1 MNNFKFLVSL
11 LPLFL
16 LSSCDR
22 DTTDDSATDDPTNTE
37 ARLIIKLAVDPDQAR
52 LGNLGEPASIPDGHA
67 AQSPRFN
74 TISAH
79 YLELAPTA
87 TTPLG
92 QGSILYNA
100 PETNQGGST
109 AIDFEQALI
118 VSPGEEFLNIPL
130 SQLSAGSYQWVRLSL
145 SYQNYDID
153 FQFNDI
159 PLSGTVASFVGFD
172 TYIDSYLIK
181 DETVTVT
188 DNKKQGYWGF
198 ESNGIVQTGQAPE
211 GATTVPNPLFDSSPI
226 PQGSCVVT
234 AGFETPLQ
242 INGDET
248 QDIVLTLSLST
259 NQSFEW
265 IDTNGNGIWDVTS
278 DATEPV
284 VDMGL
289 RGLKPSYEN

>member
-1 MNNFKFLVSL
+1 MNSIKYLFSL
-11 LPLFL
+11 CIL
-16 LSSCDR
+16 LLICSCDR
-22 DTTDDSATDDPTNTE
+22 DTTDDIAVDDTVNTD
-37 ARLIIKLAVDPDQAR
+37 ARLVIKIGVDPNQAR
-52 LGNLGEPASIPDGHA
+52 LNNLGQAASLPDGHA

-74 TISAH
+74 KLSAH

-87 TTPLG
+87 TTQLG
-92 QGSILYNA
+92 QGSILYQA
-100 PETNQGGST
+100 PETSQGGSN

-118 VSPGEEFLNIPL
+118 VSPDETFLSIPI

-145 SYQNYDID
+145 SYQNYDVD
-153 FQFNDI
+153 FRFNDI
-159 PLSGTVASFVGFD
+159 PLSGTIASFVGFD
-172 TYIDSYLIK
+172 TYINSYQIK
-181 DETVTVT
+181 EELVTVT

-198 ESNGIVQTGQAPE
+198 ETNGIVQTGQAPE

-234 AGFETPLQ
+234 AGFDTPLQ
-242 INGDET
+242 ISGNET
-248 QDIVLTLSLST
+248 EDIILTLSLST

-265 IDTNGNGIWDVTS
+265 IDTNNNGLWDVSS

-289 RGLKPSYEN
+289 RGLKPSYTN

>member
-1 MNNFKFLVSL
+1 MNSIKYLFSL
-11 LPLFL
+11 CIL
-16 LSSCDR
+16 LLICSCDR
-22 DTTDDSATDDPTNTE
+22 DTTDDIAVDDTVNTD
-37 ARLIIKLAVDPDQAR
+37 ARLVIKIGVDPNQAR
-52 LGNLGEPASIPDGHA
+52 LNNFGQAASLPNGHA

-74 TISAH
+74 KISAH

-87 TTPLG
+87 TTQLG
-92 QGSILYNA
+92 QGSILYQA
-100 PETNQGGST
+100 PETSQGGSN

-118 VSPGEEFLNIPL
+118 VSPDETFLSIPL

-145 SYQNYDID
+145 SYQNYDVD
-153 FQFNDI
+153 FRFNDI
-159 PLSGTVASFVGFD
+159 PLSGTIASFVGFD
-172 TYIDSYLIK
+172 TYINSYQIK
-181 DETVTVT
+181 EELVTVT

-198 ESNGIVQTGQAPE
+198 ETNGIVQTGQAPE

-234 AGFETPLQ
+234 AGFDTPLQ
-242 INGDET
+242 ISGNET
-248 QDIVLTLSLST
+248 EDIILTLSLST

-265 IDTNGNGIWDVTS
+265 IDTNNNGLWDVSS

-289 RGLKPSYEN
+289 RGLKPSYTN